1 MTTHR
6 TLRTV
11 RPTLLV
17 LTAALIAAG
26 GCGAPPPPPTARG
39 AVVDTIHGVELPD
52 PYRWLEETQSPD
64 TRDWIT
70 QQNEYAERIVGDTP
84 LRDELRARL
93 SELQDIPQ
101 VGNPTRRGDKEFF
114 TLRRAGQELAAIYTR
129 PAPDR
134 DAEPRPIDPTGEY
147 DVLIDPHTM
156 SDDYSVSV
164 GIQSVS
170 PDGKRLLYSIREGGP
185 DEIEIRLFDVEAG
198 EDLADRLP
206 WSLYGGTSFTPDG
219 NAFYYVKRDRTIG
232 PRVYRHTIGTPMS
245 DDVELFGEGHG
256 PEKFIRVQ
264 QLDDGR
270 YLLYTVQHGWSKHD
284 IYVQDIA
291 ANGPVRPVVEGIN
304 AHFNPQY
311 IDGELYLH
319 TDMGAS
325 NYRVL
330 AVDLDDPRRE
340 NWREV
345 LPEGEDVMQG
355 FSQIHDK
362 FYARYLHNVSSQIKI
377 FEKDGTPA
385 GEMDIPE
392 FHTATIRGGP
402 DGTAFLTLNGFTT
415 PRTVYKVD
423 LETGER
429 EIWDRQEVDFDPA
442 GIEVEQVWYT
452 SADGTRAPMFVVH
465 RDDVELDGNNPTL
478 LTGYGGF
485 NVSRT
490 PRFSTRAAIWV
501 ERGGVW
507 ALATLR
513 GGSEFG
519 EEWHRAGQLEN
530 KQNVFD
536 DFIGAAEHLIAAGY
550 TNPKKLAIQGGSNG
564 GLLVGSALTQRPD
577 LYAAVLC
584 TVPDVDMA
592 RFHTFT
598 QANNAPALLEYGNGA
613 IPEQF
618 EFLRAYSPV
627 QNVRADVKYPAVM
640 IATGDL
646 DTRVP
651 PAAGRK
657 FTAQL
662 QAASTSGRPVILKYV
677 PRRGHAGGRGMSQL
691 IDDGAME
698 MAFLLQQLGAN

>member
-1 MTTHR
+1 
-6 TLRTV
+6 
-11 RPTLLV
+11 
-17 LTAALIAAG
+17 
-26 GCGAPPPPPTARG
+26 
-39 AVVDTIHGVELPD
+39 
-52 PYRWLEETQSPD
+52 
-64 TRDWIT
+64 
-70 QQNEYAERIVGDTP
+70 
-84 LRDELRARL
+84 
-93 SELQDIPQ
+93 
-101 VGNPTRRGDKEFF
+101 
-114 TLRRAGQELAAIYTR
+114 IYMR
-129 PAPDR
+129 PAPDQE
-134 DAEPRPIDPTGEY
+134 AEPRPIDPTGEY
-147 DVLIDPHTM
+147 ELLIDPHTM

-164 GIQSVS
+164 AIQAVS
-170 PDGKRLLYSIREGGP
+170 PDGKRLLYHVRDGGA
-185 DEIEIRLFDVEAG
+185 DEREIRLLDVEAG
-198 EDLADRLP
+198 VDLPDRLP
-206 WSLYGGTSFTPDG
+206 WALYGTTAFTPDG
-219 NAFYYVKRDRTIG
+219 DAFYYVLRDRTIG

-245 DDVELFGEGHG
+245 EDVELFGEGHG
-256 PEKFIRVQ
+256 PEKFINVR
-264 QLDDGR
+264 QLEDGR
-270 YLLYTVQHGWSKHD
+270 YLLYTVPHGWSKHD

-291 ANGPVRPVVEGIN
+291 ANGPITPVVEDVY

-311 IDGELYLH
+311 IDGQLYLH

-325 NYRVL
+325 NYRVM
-330 AVDLDDPRRE
+330 AADLDNPGPE

-345 LPEGEDVMQG
+345 IPEGEDVMQG
-355 FSQIHDK
+355 FSLIDDK
-362 FYARYLHNVSSQIKI
+362 FYVRYLHNVSSQIKI

-385 GEMDIPE
+385 GEMEIPE
-392 FHTATIRGGP
+392 FHTATIRGGR

-429 EIWDRQEVDFDPA
+429 EVWDRQELDFDPT
-442 GIEVEQVWYT
+442 GIAVEQLWYT
-452 SADGTRAPMFVVH
+452 SKDGTRAPMFVVH
-465 RDDVELDGNNPTL
+465 RDDVELDGDNPTL

-490 PRFSTRAAIWV
+490 PRFSTRTAMWV

-536 DFIGAAEHLIAAGY
+536 DFIAAAEHLIAAGY

-564 GLLVGSALTQRPD
+564 GLLVASALTQRPE

-584 TVPDVDMA
+584 TFPDVDMA
-592 RFHTFT
+592 RFFLHTT
-598 QANNAPALLEYGNGA
+598 RNNAPALLEYGNGV

-627 QNVRADVKYPAVM
+627 QNVRDHVKYPAVM
-640 IATGDL
+640 LATGDL

-651 PAAGRK
+651 PLAARK
-657 FTAQL
+657 FTAEL
-662 QAASTSGRPVILKYV
+662 QAATSSRKPVIIRYN
-677 PRRGHAGGRGMSQL
+677 PREGHAGGRGLSQS
-691 IDDGAME
+691 IENGAME